1 MKPFGSKRKG
11 GLVRPIRLILLGI
24 ALVAGA
30 KNWDCGSAFAADKR
44 AEVQKFCPVFTDRIV
59 GPESRFVRY
68 RGIRVYFSSDLAARK
83 WMRDPVSYLD
93 KEILPQLG
101 DLILAERLIRQH
113 YCPVYPKRKVSL
125 KDPTVLYEGKRVYLF
140 DREAVKIWN
149 SAPEKFLNLEILPQL
164 ADEEKPPEEEE
175 SPMP

>member
-1 MKPFGSKRKG
+1 M
-11 GLVRPIRLILLGI
+11 RPIRLILLGTV
-24 ALVAGA
+24 LVAGA
-30 KNWDCGSAFAADKR
+30 QSWDSGSVIAAGKR
-44 AEVQKFCPVFTDRIV
+44 EKVQEFCPVFTDRIV
-59 GPESRFVRY
+59 GPESRSLRY
-68 RGIRVYFSSDLAARK
+68 RGIKVYFSSDLAARK

-101 DLILAERLIRQH
+101 RLILAERLIPQH

-125 KDPTVLYEGKRVYLF
+125 KDPTVFYEGKRVFLF

-149 SAPEKFLNLEILPQL
+149 SAPEKFLDLEILPQL
-164 ADEEKPPEEEE
+164 ADEKKPPEDDE